1 MTAMG
6 MMTMNEPRI
15 LPGCTTLPPM
25 KPATNGRHGPTI
37 GAANDGK
44 AGDKQKAKRKTGDRF
59 AVLNAFID
67 FTMGELDRGEIVVW
81 MILFRDT
88 RDGVAGTSQT
98 DISRRAGMTV
108 RGTQKALA
116 KLVNKG
122 LVKIVRQGRIG
133 KGPSTYRI
141 RALPPDRLTN

>member
-67 FTMGELDRGEIVVW
+67 FTMGDIDRAEMAVW
-81 MILFRDT
+81 FALYRDT
-88 RDGVAGTSQT
+88 KPDGLARTSQA
-98 DISRRAGMTV
+98 DLARRAGTTDRTV
-108 RGTQKALA
+108 RRAIASLERRQL
-116 KLVNKG
+116 L
-122 LVKIVRQGRIG
+122 KIVHRGGLQ
-133 KGPSTYRI
+133 KGTSTYRI
-141 RALPPDRLTN
+141 FPLTKPPQ